1 MHFYRGKTMQLEG
14 LQIGSYCLQRLIGGG
29 GMGDVYLAEDRRVNR
44 QVAIKVIQTKT
55 SSYLDTG
62 TAQDAIRLFQREVK
76 AIANLDHPHIL
87 PFFDCGAGN
96 FNRFSITYR
105 MMPFPKAATPPT
117 SLLQPTPS
125 KTLSPTYVAH
135 FLRQASADQQ

>member
-62 TAQDAIRLFQREVK
+62 TAQDAIRLFHPKEK
-76 AIANLDHPHIL
+76 PIPTLDLPHTL
-87 PFFDCGAGN
+87 PSSTSAPGN
-96 FNRFSITYR
+96 FIGL
-105 MMPFPKAATPPT
+105 
-117 SLLQPTPS
+117 SLPS
-125 KTLSPTYVAH
+125 MG
-135 FLRQASADQQ
+135 

>member
-87 PFFDCGAGN
+87 PFFDCRAGY
-96 FNRFSITYR
+96 FNVFGITY
-105 MMPFPKAATPPT
+105 MLMPLPKERALLNRLLPP
-117 SLLQPTPS
+117 QPS
-125 KTLSPTYVAH
+125 KALCPN
-135 FLRQASADQQ
+135 